1 MDLSLLQNFFNLDTY
16 FLNREFC
23 EPQKKKL
30 KREILTIVD
39 HCKNFLSPIKERRIK
54 IKRTDF

>member
-16 FLNREFC
+16 FFKQRVLRAS
-23 EPQKKKL
+23 KKKL
-30 KREILTIVD
+30 EREILTIVD